1 MIGGVTVCLEG
12 LLSLPGRVT
21 LSAGV
26 TICHVNV
33 SRWGNLLSR
42 GLVHVKFPSAP
53 RTSHPSESSF
63 QHSRAERLDV
73 NAGYFSATAE
83 GVISTT
89 WGSPSP
95 IKQALKHFEDS
106 LR

>member
-33 SRWGNLLSR
+33 SSR

-63 QHSRAERLDV
+63 QHSRAERLGV

>member
-1 MIGGVTVCLEG
+1 MIGGVTVSLEG

-33 SRWGNLLSR
+33 LRWGNLPSR

-53 RTSHPSESSF
+53 RTSHPSESSS
-63 QHSRAERLDV
+63 QHSRAVRLGV
-73 NAGYFSATAE
+73 NAGYFSVTAE

-95 IKQALKHFEDS
+95 IKQALKHFEES